1 MNKRHLE
8 TLSSPRWARL
18 LEDNLLPWVNSV
30 ADLGD
35 DVLEIGPGPGLT
47 TDLLSRLAA
56 QVTAVEVDADLAAQL
71 AQRLAGGN
79 VTVVHGS
86 AARTS
91 FASDRFTAAASFGV
105 LHHAASA
112 QEQDDI
118 FREAFRVLRPGAA
131 LVASDG
137 YDNERT
143 RESHVDDQFIPLDP
157 ELLPQRLAAAG
168 FTDVT
173 ISPGEYEFRFCAR
186 KPDQAR

>member
-18 LEDNLLPWVNSV
+18 LEQDLLPWVDSV

-47 TDLLSRLAA
+47 TDLLSRLVP
-56 QVTAVEVDADLAAQL
+56 QVTAVEVDGDLARQL
-71 AQRLAGGN
+71 AGRLAGGN

-86 AARTS
+86 AARTD
-91 FASDRFTAAASFGV
+91 FAEGRFSAVASFGV

-131 LVASDG
+131 LLASDG

-143 RESHVDDQFIPLDP
+143 REAHVGDQFIPIDP
-157 ELLPQRLAAAG
+157 EGLPARLAAAG

-173 ISPGEYEFRFCAR
+173 ISRGDYEFRFCAR
-186 KPDQAR
+186 KPGPPW

>member
-8 TLSSPRWARL
+8 TLSSPRWAQL
-18 LEDNLLPWVNSV
+18 LERDLLPWVDSV

-47 TDLLSRLAA
+47 TDLLRRLVPR
-56 QVTAVEVDADLAAQL
+56 VTAVEVDDDLARQL
-71 AQRLAGGN
+71 AERLAGSN

-86 AARTS
+86 ADQTD
-91 FASDRFTAAASFGV
+91 FADDRFTAAASFGV

-112 QEQDDI
+112 QQQDDI

-143 RESHVDDQFIPLDP
+143 REAHVDDQFIPLDP
-157 ELLPQRLAAAG
+157 ERLPQRLAAAG

-173 ISPGEYEFRFCAR
+173 ISRGEYDFRFCAR
-186 KPDQAR
+186 KPGPAR